1 MEQNEILDM
10 LIEFLQSLRNNPEV
24 TINVIPPHI
33 EEVCS
38 TWNKQYGKVKSK
50 IEIEAN
56 ILYTKD
62 KTKMFDNWKK
72 VE

>member
-1 MEQNEILDM
+1 MEQLDM
-10 LIEFLQSLRNNPEV
+10 LIEFLQSLKNNPDV

-33 EEVCS
+33 EEIFD

-56 ILYTKD
+56 VLYTKD
-62 KTKMFDNWKK
+62 KSKMFDNWKK
-72 VE
+72 VK